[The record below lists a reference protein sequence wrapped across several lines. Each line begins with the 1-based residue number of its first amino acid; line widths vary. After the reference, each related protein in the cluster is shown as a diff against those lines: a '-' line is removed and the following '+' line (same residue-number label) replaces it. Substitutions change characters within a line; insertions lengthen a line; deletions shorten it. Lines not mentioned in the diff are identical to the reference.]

1 MKYTVLISWADYED
15 FEAEDEDEAIEKAL
29 EWAYSKEAGD
39 KIEQF
44 NADAII
50 IEDDSQELSGGFVTE
65 AAAEAEVMRITQDK
79 MMTFEEAC
87 EKDRDELVNVFEI
100 ETADNICQGCIHL
113 CDCPACVQFHNE
125 QPSDSISACKFY
137 EA

>member
-50 IEDDSQELSGGFVTE
+50 IEN
-65 AAAEAEVMRITQDK
+65 A
-79 MMTFEEAC
+79 
-87 EKDRDELVNVFEI
+87 
-100 ETADNICQGCIHL
+100 
-113 CDCPACVQFHNE
+113 
-125 QPSDSISACKFY
+125 
-137 EA
+137 